1 MAVQSW
7 KTVEVMAGYNANK
20 TRLYAA
26 IAAILVSN
34 FMTALDS
41 SFSSSAH
48 VAIAS
53 HFHKTNVASWPVTAF
68 LICSITT
75 QPLYASLSDFIGRRI
90 IFLSCATLFLVG
102 ITLSV
107 IAPSWVFLILARC
120 ICGLAASGLMVMGSV
135 VLTDMVG
142 VKKRGY
148 YQSINY
154 VNFGTGSA
162 LGSVAGGAIV
172 ERFGWRWLYMVV
184 CPKFHLIMRLK
195 ADLIWYTFQ
204 IQVPFCIITLS
215 MVYFFVP
222 SNTENMSTEET
233 NFPLD
238 LRQLLHT
245 FDWKGAL
252 FLVLVLGLLMFVL
265 GAAGNVVPWT
275 NPFILLASAL
285 FPFMVYL
292 LARAEVDAAKPI
304 LPPILAGFPFRNIM
318 MNAFLLSMINYIIMY
333 NATFFFQSV
342 LVESATLASTHL
354 VVPSIAFTLISAISG
369 TAIARLETPKPTLQ
383 LSQFLLLGGA
393 ACLLLMPTLLPSLQ
407 TPGVVYSLCLAM
419 PILGVGMMAPS
430 ALLLLL
436 GMSNRENH
444 ATMNGG
450 FIMMRSLGGFTATS
464 VSTTV
469 VQNIFQRTMRP
480 YMVNVEAREK
490 INLARLNIDSLR
502 TLEEP
507 LRGQVIHAYKTGFT
521 ALFGLIALLSI
532 LIFIG
537 FIGVTNQRAENV
549 THDGTGYEPI
559 TEMEE
564 VRSDTGSGA

>member
-1 MAVQSW
+1 
-7 KTVEVMAGYNANK
+7 
-20 TRLYAA
+20 
-26 IAAILVSN
+26 
-34 FMTALDS
+34 MTALDS

-53 HFHKTNVASWPVTAF
+53 HFHKTNVAAWPVTAF
-68 LICSITT
+68 LICSITM
-75 QPLYASLSDFIGRRI
+75 QPLYASLSDCIGRRI

-135 VLTDMVG
+135 VLTDIVG

-162 LGSVAGGAIV
+162 LGSIAGGAIV
-172 ERFGWRWLYMVV
+172 ERFGWRWLYM
-184 CPKFHLIMRLK
+184 
-195 ADLIWYTFQ
+195 
-204 IQVPFCIITLS
+204 IQLPFCIITLI
-215 MVYFFVP
+215 MVYSFVP
-222 SNTENMSTEET
+222 SNTKNMSTEEADVQ
-233 NFPLD
+233 LD

-252 FLVLVLGLLMFVL
+252 FLVIALGLLMFVL
-265 GAAGNVVPWT
+265 GAAGNVLSWT

-285 FPFMVYL
+285 FPFVVYL
-292 LARAEVDAAKPI
+292 LARAEVHAAKPI
-304 LPPILAGFPFRNIM
+304 LPLMLARFPFRNIM

-354 VVPSIAFTLISAISG
+354 VFPSIAFTLISAISG

-393 ACLLLMPTLLPSLQ
+393 ACLLIMPTLLPGLQ
-407 TPGVVYSLCLAM
+407 APGVVYSLCLAM

-469 VQNIFQRTMRP
+469 VQNFFQRSIHP
-480 YMVNVEAREK
+480 YMVSVEAREK

-507 LRGQVIHAYKTGFT
+507 LRSQVIHAYKTGFT

-532 LIFIG
+532 LIIIG
-537 FIGVTNQRAENV
+537 FIGVTDQRAENV
-549 THDGTGYEPI
+549 THEGAEYQAI

-564 VRSDTGSGA
+564 VRNDTESDV